1 MFAKQETNYST
12 DKFLRTREEVGKEGL
27 NKMVILSVA

>member
-1 MFAKQETNYST
+1 MFAKQETNYSR
-12 DKFLRTREEVGKEGL
+12 DKVVRTMEEVGKERL